1 MNTETEC
8 PTCDGSGTAGHEAD
22 CPSMDDLLTSEERA
36 AHDDAV
42 AATGF
47 RRDKNNGGWM
57 VVGPA
62 GTAGQAMDNKPAV
75 CAVTM
80 KSGEVKTVWIINSRR
95 YFVNDEGVQMFA
107 ATIEEGVSVR

>member
-8 PTCDGSGTAGHEAD
+8 PTCDGSGTVGHEAD
-22 CPSMDDLLTSEERA
+22 CPSIDDLLTSEERA

>member
-1 MNTETEC
+1 MN
-8 PTCDGSGTAGHEAD
+8 DV
-22 CPSMDDLLTSEERA
+22 LTPEERA
-36 AHDDAV
+36 AHDEAV

-62 GTAGQAMDNKPAV
+62 GTERATY
-75 CAVTM
+75 TM
-80 KSGEVKTVWIINSRR
+80 KSGDVKTVWIVNSRR

-107 ATIEEGVSVR
+107 ATIEEAA

>member
-1 MNTETEC
+1 MN
-8 PTCDGSGTAGHEAD
+8 
-22 CPSMDDLLTSEERA
+22 DLLTPEERA
-36 AHDDAV
+36 AHDEAV

-47 RRDKNNGGWM
+47 RRDKQNGGWM

-95 YFVNDEGVQMFA
+95 YLVNDEGVQMFA